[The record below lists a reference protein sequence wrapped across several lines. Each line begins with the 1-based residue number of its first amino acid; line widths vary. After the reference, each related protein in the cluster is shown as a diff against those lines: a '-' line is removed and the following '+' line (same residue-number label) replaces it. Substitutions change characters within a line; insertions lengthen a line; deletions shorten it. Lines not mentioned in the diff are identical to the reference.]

1 VTSSSQPVAR
11 AAGAQ
16 DRLSRRDLLTLGVRP
31 PAASPA
37 VDGSPAVGTGTLA
50 PAAAAAPREDD
61 GGHWIR
67 VYRAAMACRFEITL
81 AGEDARHVPA
91 ARDALREAD
100 RLEASLSVFRDTSD
114 LTRINRSA
122 ADAPVDV
129 DAELFALL
137 ARCRELHAETGG
149 AFDITSTP
157 LSRCWGF
164 LVRQGR
170 LPSAA
175 DIEAARAR
183 VGMDA
188 VTLSPSPQTP
198 LPRERGLNISL
209 SPMPGRGQGEGQ
221 GGASRVD
228 VRTVYFARPGI
239 ELNLGSIGKGYAV
252 QRMADYLSAR
262 GVRHALVSAGA
273 SSIVALGGRG
283 WGWSIDLC
291 ARHAGPAR
299 EDADS
304 SPTRLARLYLRNG
317 ALGTSGAGEQ
327 FVEIDGRRYG
337 HVLDPRTGWPAS
349 GVRSASVVARDGATA
364 DALATAFLVGGAD
377 LARAY
382 CATHPDTLALITAEG
397 ASRPE
402 LFGAF
407 PGVVVEDP

>member
-1 VTSSSQPVAR
+1 MTSSSQPVAP
-11 AAGAQ
+11 AAGAR
-16 DRLSRRDLLTLGVRP
+16 DRLRRRDLLTLGVRP
-31 PAASPA
+31 SAATA
-37 VDGSPAVGTGTLA
+37 AA
-50 PAAAAAPREDD
+50 PAAPPGEDD

-100 RLEASLSVFRDTSD
+100 RLEDALSVFRDTSD
-114 LTRINRSA
+114 LTRINRHA
-122 ADAPVDV
+122 ALEPVGIDQ
-129 DAELFALL
+129 ELFALL
-137 ARCRELHAETGG
+137 NRCHELHADTGG

-164 LVRQGR
+164 LIRQGR

-175 DIEAARAR
+175 DLDAARAR

-188 VTLSPSPQTP
+188 VTLTGSRQPESRQSES
-198 LPRERGLNISL
+198 REPVSRQPDSL
-209 SPMPGRGQGEGQ
+209 QPETRQPDAHQPDTRE
-221 GGASRVD
+221 
-228 VRTVYFARPGI
+228 RTVYFTRPSI

-252 QRMADYLSAR
+252 QCMADYLSAR
-262 GVRHALVSAGA
+262 RVRHALVSAGA

-291 ARHAGPAR
+291 ARNAGLP
-299 EDADS
+299 DS
-304 SPTRLARLYLRNG
+304 GSRQRTRLARLYLRNG

-349 GVRSASVVARDGATA
+349 GVLSASVVTRDGATA
-364 DALATAFLVGGAD
+364 DALATAFLVGGPE
-377 LARAY
+377 LAHAY
-382 CATHPDTLALITAEG
+382 CKAHPDTLALITVEG

>member
-1 VTSSSQPVAR
+1 MRPSGVATPE
-11 AAGAQ
+11 ADQSASG
-16 DRLSRRDLLTLGVRP
+16 RL
-31 PAASPA
+31 ASPA
-37 VDGSPAVGTGTLA
+37 QTPL
-50 PAAAAAPREDD
+50 REDD

-114 LTRINRSA
+114 LTRINRHA
-122 ADAPVDV
+122 ADAPAEV

-137 ARCRELHAETGG
+137 ARCRELHADTGG

-164 LVRQGR
+164 LMRQGR
-170 LPSAA
+170 LPSPA
-175 DIEAARAR
+175 DIDAARAR

-188 VTLSPSPQTP
+188 VNLTDSTPADSTLAGS
-198 LPRERGLNISL
+198 
-209 SPMPGRGQGEGQ
+209 
-221 GGASRVD
+221 
-228 VRTVYFARPGI
+228 RTVHFTRPSM

-252 QRMADYLSAR
+252 QCMADYLSAR

-291 ARHAGPAR
+291 ARNAAASEPASR
-299 EDADS
+299 NTHSTQDMQNM
-304 SPTRLARLYLRNG
+304 RLARLHLRNG

-327 FVEIDGRRYG
+327 FVEVDGRRYG

-364 DALATAFLVGGAD
+364 DALATAFLVGGPD

-382 CATHPDTLALITAEG
+382 CAAHQDTLALITVEG

>member
-1 VTSSSQPVAR
+1 MTSSSQPVAP
-11 AAGAQ
+11 AAGTPDRLTQERLTQ
-16 DRLSRRDLLTLGVRP
+16 DRLCQDRPTRRDLLTLGLRA
-31 PAASPA
+31 PAA
-37 VDGSPAVGTGTLA
+37 DTLA
-50 PAAAAAPREDD
+50 PAPAAPLPEDD

-67 VYRAAMACRFEITL
+67 VYRAAMACRFEVTL

-91 ARDALREAD
+91 ARDALSEAD
-100 RLEASLSVFRDTSD
+100 RLEAALSVFRETSD
-114 LTRINRSA
+114 LTRINRHA
-122 ADAPVDV
+122 ALEPVGIDP
-129 DAELFALL
+129 ELFALL

-164 LVRQGR
+164 LMRQGR

-175 DIEAARAR
+175 DLAAARAC

-188 VTLSPSPQTP
+188 VTLTGSRDHASP
-198 LPRERGLNISL
+198 E
-209 SPMPGRGQGEGQ
+209 
-221 GGASRVD
+221 
-228 VRTVYFARPGI
+228 RTVAFTRPSI

-252 QRMADYLSAR
+252 QCMADYLAAR

-273 SSIVALGGRG
+273 SSIVALGGRN

-291 ARHAGPAR
+291 ARHGAR
-299 EDADS
+299 A
-304 SPTRLARLYLRNG
+304 TRLARLYLRNG

-327 FVEIDGRRYG
+327 SVEIDGRRYG

-349 GVRSASVVARDGATA
+349 GVRSASVVTRHGATA

-382 CATHPDTLALITAEG
+382 CAAHPDTLALITVEG

>member
-1 VTSSSQPVAR
+1 MTSSSQPVAP
-11 AAGAQ
+11 AAGAR
-16 DRLSRRDLLTLGVRP
+16 DRLRRRDLLTLGACP
-31 PAASPA
+31 SGAAPAAPAGEHPSGSSISSPSSSA
-37 VDGSPAVGTGTLA
+37 GTLA
-50 PAAAAAPREDD
+50 PAAPSWEDD
-61 GGHWIR
+61 GGHWLR

-114 LTRINRSA
+114 LTRINRHA
-122 ADAPVDV
+122 ALEPVGIDP
-129 DAELFALL
+129 ELFALL

-164 LVRQGR
+164 LMRQGR
-170 LPSAA
+170 LPSPA
-175 DIEAARAR
+175 DLDAARAR

-188 VTLSPSPQTP
+188 VTLTESRQPETHQGEA
-198 LPRERGLNISL
+198 RER
-209 SPMPGRGQGEGQ
+209 
-221 GGASRVD
+221 
-228 VRTVYFARPGI
+228 TVHFTRPSI

-252 QRMADYLSAR
+252 QCMADYLSRAPRASRPRLRRRQQHRRAR
-262 GVRHALVSAGA
+262 R
-273 SSIVALGGRG
+273 
-283 WGWSIDLC
+283 
-291 ARHAGPAR
+291 
-299 EDADS
+299 
-304 SPTRLARLYLRNG
+304 TRLGLVDRSVRAEWRAAGFGIRGAAHAAYAARAVTLRNG

-364 DALATAFLVGGAD
+364 DALATAFLVGGPE
-377 LARAY
+377 LAHAHRKA
-382 CATHPDTLALITAEG
+382 HPDTLALITVEG

>member
-1 VTSSSQPVAR
+1 VTSSSQPVAP
-11 AAGAQ
+11 AAGAR
-16 DRLSRRDLLTLGVRP
+16 DRLRRRDLLTLGVRP
-31 PAASPA
+31 PAA
-37 VDGSPAVGTGTLA
+37 A
-50 PAAAAAPREDD
+50 PAEPPREDD

-114 LTRINRSA
+114 LTRINRHA
-122 ADAPVDV
+122 ALEPVDV
-129 DAELFALL
+129 DPELFALL
-137 ARCRELHAETGG
+137 ARCSELHAETGG

-164 LVRQGR
+164 LMRQGR
-170 LPSAA
+170 LPSTA
-175 DIEAARAR
+175 DLAAARTR

-188 VTLSPSPQTP
+188 VTLTESRQPESREPESREP
-198 LPRERGLNISL
+198 ESRER
-209 SPMPGRGQGEGQ
+209 
-221 GGASRVD
+221 
-228 VRTVYFARPGI
+228 TVHFTRPSI

-252 QRMADYLSAR
+252 QCMADYLTAR

-291 ARHAGPAR
+291 ARNGAQP
-299 EDADS
+299 DS
-304 SPTRLARLYLRNG
+304 ESGAQRTRLARLFLRNG

-349 GVRSASVVARDGATA
+349 GVRSASVVTRDGATS
-364 DALATAFLVGGAD
+364 DALATAFLVGGPE

-382 CATHPDTLALITAEG
+382 CAAHPDTLALITVEG

>member
-1 VTSSSQPVAR
+1 VTSSSQPVAP
-11 AAGAQ
+11 AAGAR
-16 DRLSRRDLLTLGVRP
+16 DRLRRRDLLTLGIRP
-31 PAASPA
+31 PGASAPAPAADSPSA
-37 VDGSPAVGTGTLA
+37 AGTLA
-50 PAAAAAPREDD
+50 PAAPLAEDD

-114 LTRINRSA
+114 LTRINRRA
-122 ADAPVDV
+122 ADEPVEV
-129 DAELFALL
+129 DPELFTLL
-137 ARCRELHAETGG
+137 TRCHELHAATGG

-164 LVRQGR
+164 LMRQGR
-170 LPSAA
+170 LPSPD
-175 DIEAARAR
+175 DIAAARAR

-188 VTLSPSPQTP
+188 VTMTAAC
-198 LPRERGLNISL
+198 ETIS
-209 SPMPGRGQGEGQ
+209 
-221 GGASRVD
+221 
-228 VRTVYFARPGI
+228 FARPGI

-252 QRMADYLSAR
+252 QCIADYLSAR
-262 GVRHALVSAGA
+262 GVRHVLVSAGA

-291 ARHAGPAR
+291 AR
-299 EDADS
+299 S
-304 SPTRLARLYLRNG
+304 TRLARLYLRNG

-364 DALATAFLVGGAD
+364 DALATAFLVGGRD

-382 CATHPDTLALITAEG
+382 CANHPDTLALITAEG

>member
-1 VTSSSQPVAR
+1 VTSSSQPVAP
-11 AAGAQ
+11 AAGAR
-16 DRLSRRDLLTLGVRP
+16 DRLRRRDLLTLGVRP
-31 PAASPA
+31 PGASPA
-37 VDGSPAVGTGTLA
+37 VDQSSAAATLA
-50 PAAAAAPREDD
+50 QAAPIREDD

-100 RLEASLSVFRDTSD
+100 RLEGALSVFRDTSD
-114 LTRINRSA
+114 LTRINRHA

-129 DAELFALL
+129 DEELFTLL
-137 ARCRELHAETGG
+137 ARCRELHTETGG

-164 LVRQGR
+164 LMRQGR

-175 DIEAARAR
+175 DIAAARAR

-188 VTLSPSPQTP
+188 VTLTESRQPESGRRDSRQPDS
-198 LPRERGLNISL
+198 RER
-209 SPMPGRGQGEGQ
+209 E
-221 GGASRVD
+221 SRD
-228 VRTVYFARPGI
+228 RTVHFERSGI

-252 QRMADYLSAR
+252 QRMAAYLSAR

-291 ARHAGPAR
+291 ARHGDPSGRNASRSDPGPAP
-299 EDADS
+299 APAPAS
-304 SPTRLARLYLRNG
+304 QSTRLARLHLRNG

-349 GVRSASVVARDGATA
+349 GVRSASVVARDGGTA
-364 DALATAFLVGGAD
+364 DALATAFLVGGPD
-377 LARAY
+377 LARAH
-382 CATHPDTLALITAEG
+382 CAAHPDTLALITVEG

-407 PGVVVEDP
+407 AGVVVEDP

>member
-1 VTSSSQPVAR
+1 VTSSSQPVAP
-11 AAGAQ
+11 AAGAR
-16 DRLSRRDLLTLGVRP
+16 DRLRRRDLLTLGVRP
-31 PAASPA
+31 PGITPPAHDPSAAA
-37 VDGSPAVGTGTLA
+37 AGTLA
-50 PAAAAAPREDD
+50 PAAPLREDD

-67 VYRAAMACRFEITL
+67 IYRAAMACRFEITL

-100 RLEASLSVFRDTSD
+100 RLEATLSVFRDTSD
-114 LTRINRSA
+114 LTHINRHA
-122 ADAPVDV
+122 ADAPVEV
-129 DAELFALL
+129 DTELFALL
-137 ARCRELHAETGG
+137 TRCRELHAETGG

-164 LVRQGR
+164 LMRQGR
-170 LPSAA
+170 LPSPA
-175 DIEAARAR
+175 DIDAARAR
-183 VGMDA
+183 VGMDLI
-188 VTLSPSPQTP
+188 TLTES
-198 LPRERGLNISL
+198 RE
-209 SPMPGRGQGEGQ
+209 
-221 GGASRVD
+221 
-228 VRTVYFARPGI
+228 RTVYFARPSI

-252 QRMADYLSAR
+252 QCMADYLSAR

-291 ARHAGPAR
+291 ARDAG
-299 EDADS
+299 
-304 SPTRLARLYLRNG
+304 SPESGVQRTRLARLHLRNG

-364 DALATAFLVGGAD
+364 DALATAFLVGGPA
-377 LARAY
+377 LAREY
-382 CATHPDTLALITAEG
+382 CAAHPDTLAIITAEG